1 MTTLDIASHRLSN
14 QHIARSQFKK
24 PGEAV
29 SWLGAV
35 QAQDYLG
42 ALWAVGLRM
51 RNATDA
57 DIEQAIADKTIVR
70 TWPMRG
76 TLHFVAPA
84 DVRWM
89 QALLTPRVMANSA
102 RRHAQLALDDV
113 IFARGQELFAKVLR
127 GGQQLTRK
135 EMMDV
140 LEQAGISTVNQ
151 RGYHILWWVAQTGL
165 ICFGP
170 RRGKQPTFVLLDE
183 WVPEGKKLTRDESL
197 AELANR
203 YFTGHGPATLQ
214 DFMWWSGLVATDARA
229 GLEMAKSHLAQEV
242 GDDQTYWLASSL
254 PAAKDASPTAYLL
267 PAFDEYTVAYKDR
280 RAVLNPLYAK
290 QANYGY
296 DILNPTIIVDGQV
309 VGTWKRTLKQDAV
322 VITPT
327 PFAKLNK
334 AETRAVAVAGERYGQ
349 FIGLP
354 AVLDR

>member
-14 QHIARSQFKK
+14 QHIAQSPFKK
-24 PGEAV
+24 PSEVV

-42 ALWAVGLRM
+42 ALWAVGLRL
-51 RNATDA
+51 RNATEA
-57 DIEQAIADKTIVR
+57 DIERAIADKTIVR

-89 QALLTPRVMANSA
+89 LALLTPRVMANSA
-102 RRHAQLALDDV
+102 RRHAQLALDDA
-113 IFARGQELFAKVLR
+113 IFARSQALFAEALW

-140 LEQAGISTVNQ
+140 LEQAGISTDHQ
-151 RGYHILWWVAQTGL
+151 RGYHILLWAAQTGL

-170 RRGKQPTFVLLDE
+170 RRGKQPTYVLLDE
-183 WVPEGKKLTRDESL
+183 WVPSGKHLTRDESL
-197 AELANR
+197 AELAHR

-214 DFMWWSGLVATDARA
+214 DFMWWSGLAATDARA

-242 GDDQTYWLASSL
+242 SDGQTYWLASSL
-254 PAAKDASPTAYLL
+254 PTAQDASPTAYLL
-267 PAFDEYTVAYKDR
+267 PAYDEYTVAYQDR
-280 RAVLNPLYAK
+280 RAVLNPLYAQ
-290 QANYGY
+290 QANYRYG
-296 DILNPTIIVDGQV
+296 IFNPTIIVDGQV
-309 VGTWKRTLKQDAV
+309 VGTWKRTLKRDAV
-322 VITPT
+322 IITPT
-327 PFAKLNK
+327 PFAKFNN
-334 AETRAVAVAGERYGQ
+334 AEASALAIAAEGYGQ

-354 AVLDR
+354 AALHQ